1 MMQRFS
7 SQALRPTPVAAAWL
21 ALAGFTALL
30 AAYVAAFSYSTWE
43 VELTRGIQAASP
55 GALDHVAEFMTF
67 IGRSPISTVLPA
79 IAIAALWLSG
89 QRRLSGFLALTA
101 LARLIAPIVKVLVDR
116 PRPAAALVDVA
127 NQLSSPSFP
136 SGHVLGATL
145 FYGFLIYCAEY
156 AIPNRRTLRRTIQG
170 GLALII
176 VLMAYAR
183 VQLGE
188 HWPTD
193 VLGGF
198 ALGLLILA
206 LIIGLHRLLGRPG
219 HEERL
224 APAPAKS

>member
-1 MMQRFS
+1 M
-7 SQALRPTPVAAAWL
+7 
-21 ALAGFTALL
+21 
-30 AAYVAAFSYSTWE
+30 
-43 VELTRGIQAASP
+43 
-55 GALDHVAEFMTF
+55 AEFMTF
-67 IGRSPISTVLPA
+67 IGRSPISTALPA

-101 LARLIAPIVKVLVDR
+101 LARLMSPVVKELVER
-116 PRPAAALVDVA
+116 PRPSASLVDVA
-127 NQLSSPSFP
+127 NQLGGPSFP

-156 AIPNRRTLRRTIQG
+156 LFPGRRTLRRTIQG

-198 ALGLLILA
+198 AIGLLILT

>member
-1 MMQRFS
+1 MIQRFRAR
-7 SQALRPTPVAAAWL
+7 ALWPTPVAAAWL
-21 ALAGFTALL
+21 ALAGLTALL

-89 QRRLSGFLALTA
+89 QRRLSGFLALTTLAWLMSPVVKA
-101 LARLIAPIVKVLVDR
+101 LVER
-116 PRPAAALVDVA
+116 PRPSASLVDVA
-127 NQLSSPSFP
+127 NQLGDSSFP
-136 SGHVLGATL
+136 SGHVLSATL

-193 VLGGF
+193 AVGGF
-198 ALGLLILA
+198 AIGLLILA

-224 APAPAKS
+224 APIVAK